1 MDNFKVMCSEKE
13 IQKRIRELA
22 EEVDED
28 YKAKGKQSIV
38 MISVLKGAVFF
49 TVDLMKRME
58 LPVVYDTIQISNYG
72 GTEDTQELK
81 LKKDIDTN
89 VEGKDVLLVE
99 DIIDSGRT
107 LNYLKQHLLEKGAND
122 VKIAVLMDKKDKRQF
137 DVNVDY
143 AGFVIPDKFVLG
155 YGFDMDEKY
164 RNLPYIGYIE

>member
-49 TVDLMKRME
+49 SVDLMKRME

-81 LKKDIDTN
+81 LKKDVDTN

-107 LNYLKQHLLEKGAND
+107 LNYLKQHLLEKGASD

>member
-49 TVDLMKRME
+49 SVDLMKRME
-58 LPVVYDTIQISNYG
+58 LPVVYDTIQISNYV
-72 GTEDTQELK
+72 GTDDTQELK
-81 LKKDIDTN
+81 LKKDVDTN

>member
-38 MISVLKGAVFF
+38 MVSVLKGAVFF

-72 GTEDTQELK
+72 GTEDTQQLK

>member
-49 TVDLMKRME
+49 SVDLMKRME
-58 LPVVYDTIQISNYG
+58 LPVVYDTIQISNYV
-72 GTEDTQELK
+72 GTDDTQELK
-81 LKKDIDTN
+81 LKKDVDTN

-107 LNYLKQHLLEKGAND
+107 LNYLKQHLLEKGASD

>member
-49 TVDLMKRME
+49 SVDLMKRME
-58 LPVVYDTIQISNYG
+58 LPVVYDTIQISNYV
-72 GTEDTQELK
+72 GTDDTQELK
-81 LKKDIDTN
+81 LKKDVDTN

-107 LNYLKQHLLEKGAND
+107 LNYLKQHLLEKGASE

>member
-49 TVDLMKRME
+49 SVDLMKRME
-58 LPVVYDTIQISNYG
+58 LPVIYDTIQISNYG

-81 LKKDIDTN
+81 LKKDVDTN

-107 LNYLKQHLLEKGAND
+107 LNYLKQHLLEKGASD

>member
-1 MDNFKVMCSEKE
+1 MDSFKVMCSEKE

-122 VKIAVLMDKKDKRQF
+122 VKIAVLMDKKEKRQF